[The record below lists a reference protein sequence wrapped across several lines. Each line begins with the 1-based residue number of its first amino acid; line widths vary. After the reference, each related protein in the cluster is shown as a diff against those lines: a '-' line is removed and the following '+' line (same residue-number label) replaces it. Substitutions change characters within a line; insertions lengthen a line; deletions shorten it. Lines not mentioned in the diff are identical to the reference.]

1 MSATLENRTVLV
13 TGGNRGLGRAMALA
27 MAEAGA
33 DIVIWGRDSGA
44 LERTAAEVR
53 ATGRDCWAQ
62 QVEVTDSAQVE
73 AAAAQAWE
81 QAGRVDVAF
90 NSAGV
95 LLIAGAAETSDADW
109 EAVMGA
115 NLTGVFYCCRAFGG
129 RMQSQGG
136 GKIINVA
143 SNFGLHGGANWS
155 AYSASKAGVIGL
167 SKSLAWEWAPTVTVN
182 VIAPGA
188 FYTDMNSHLLDVPEI
203 MDAVAGNTPLGRVGN
218 PQELGPL
225 AVMLAGDGSDF
236 MTGSVIGIDGGVIK
250 P

>member
-1 MSATLENRTVLV
+1 MSQSLVGRTALV

-33 DIVIWGRDSGA
+33 DIVIWGRDQTA

-53 ATGRDCWAQ
+53 SAGRDCLAQ
-62 QVEVTDSAQVE
+62 TVEVTDSEQVNT
-73 AAAAQAWE
+73 AAAEAWQQAD
-81 QAGRVDVAF
+81 GVDVAF

-95 LLIAGAAETSDADW
+95 LLIAAASETSDADW
-109 EAVMGA
+109 EAVLGA
-115 NLTGVFYCCRAFGG
+115 NLTGVFYCCRAVGERMLAQG
-129 RMQSQGG
+129 R

-167 SKSLAWEWAPTVTVN
+167 SKSLAWEWAPSVTVN

-203 MDAVAGNTPLGRVGN
+203 MAAVKGNTPLGRVGD
-218 PQELGPL
+218 PAEIGPL
-225 AVMLAGDGSDF
+225 AVMLAGPGSDF
-236 MTGSVIGIDGGVIK
+236 MTGAVISIDGGVIK